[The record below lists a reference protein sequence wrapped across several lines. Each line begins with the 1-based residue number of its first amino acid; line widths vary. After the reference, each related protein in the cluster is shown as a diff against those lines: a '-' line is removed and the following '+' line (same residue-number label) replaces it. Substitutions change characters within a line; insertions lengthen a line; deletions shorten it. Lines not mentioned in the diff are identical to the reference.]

1 MRIVIT
7 TTLLALAA
15 ALTTAS
21 PTPSPHEGHHGY
33 PGPAFN
39 SSVVHSNVTRPSGAQ
54 GTSPSEH
61 THSHGHGGTPL
72 LVLNETQVLQGHAP
86 DPLSYIAWDLYGERQ
101 GFKSG
106 HGDDAFDIVV
116 YTGKSHGWLMIWHI
130 LFMTGAFFI
139 ALPASIVLRSSK
151 HPFQPI
157 AHGVFVT
164 LSLLGWATAASYKKA
179 VPDLYQGSS
188 HSPLSI
194 LLVLATIG
202 ISALEYVPKLIIF
215 SRRFF
220 AHVQRIAERGG
231 SVSKTDLSEAWK
243 IGRGDKGQIAI
254 GEYERVGL
262 VEEHDAE
269 AEEEHDQPKEVL
281 FEAAGWS
288 NEPEQ
293 QQLPSPSGS
302 GSSSP
307 RRHHAHPPHPI
318 HHPHQPVR
326 GHSRKLSYQSDY
338 SDASTL
344 HNPSPT
350 GTSPIGGSL
359 EHIREEDGDVDAE
372 LQRELEQRRE
382 EEGGRPAPRGF
393 FAKVWRFLWTST
405 TTMHFVW
412 ERLVVVL
419 AYSMWVSGSVVY
431 TGICREYYSN
441 GCLAHLIK
449 GSIFFLYGLLTF
461 ARYLGAYSDQGWA
474 WNRLPA
480 ISSRLGATNDKRKKN
495 PPSAELIESSVIFVY
510 GATNTWMERFGA
522 APGSPYTAK
531 QIQHISIAVM
541 YFFGGAIGIALEL
554 GWLSLGPAKNKEAKR
569 RWHHEERGEEMMDV
583 QPYRSSYNPFAALC
597 IGVTGIAMAAHHQ
610 TYLFQVQIHVLWGTL
625 LAAYTVARC
634 LTYFFLWLNPP
645 RSTTPSRPPT
655 EALASFLLTA
665 GGLAFISSTE
675 QIGFWA
681 MRTGRDD
688 MMMFANVIVAL
699 TFFCFTW
706 MFGCLAL
713 KSWAVAN
720 AKRNGISV
728 DDEGEERPHRSSFA
742 YRHREEYELGPYG
755 GKLRMK
761 RHGAHA

>member
-1 MRIVIT
+1 MRIAIT
-7 TTLLALAA
+7 TALLALAA
-15 ALTTAS
+15 AITTAS
-21 PTPSPHEGHHGY
+21 PAPSPHEGHHGY

-39 SSVVHSNVTRPSGAQ
+39 SSVVHSNVTRPSAQ
-54 GTSPSEH
+54 GTSPPEH

-86 DPLSYIAWDLYGERQ
+86 DPLSYIAWDLFGERQ

-116 YTGKSHGWLMIWHI
+116 YSGKSHGWLMIWHI

-157 AHGVFVT
+157 AHGVFVI
-164 LSLLGWATAASYKKA
+164 LSLLGWGTAASYKKL

-194 LLVLATIG
+194 LLVLATIAV
-202 ISALEYVPKLIIF
+202 SALEYVPKLVIF

-231 SVSKTDLSEAWK
+231 SVSKTDLLEAWK
-243 IGRGDKGQIAI
+243 VGRGEKGQVTV

-262 VEEHDAE
+262 VEEHDTEE
-269 AEEEHDQPKEVL
+269 AEHDQPKEVL

-293 QQLPSPSGS
+293 QLPSPSGS

-307 RRHHAHPPHPI
+307 RRHHAPH
-318 HHPHQPVR
+318 HHYPQHHHVR

-344 HNPSPT
+344 HNPSPIT
-350 GTSPIGGSL
+350 GTPPTSGSL

-382 EEGGRPAPRGF
+382 EEGQRAPRGF
-393 FAKVWRFLWTST
+393 FGKVGRFLWTST

-412 ERLVVVL
+412 ERFVVVL
-419 AYSMWVSGSVVY
+419 AYAMWVSGSVVY
-431 TGICREYYSN
+431 TGICREYYLN

-449 GSIFFLYGLLTF
+449 GSIFFVYGLLTF
-461 ARYLGAYSDQGWA
+461 SRYLGAYADQGWA

-480 ISSRLGATNDKRKKN
+480 ISSPLRLGTNNKRKKN
-495 PPSAELIESSVIFVY
+495 PPSAELVESSVIFVY

-522 APGSPYTAK
+522 EPGSPYTAK

-554 GWLSLGPAKNKEAKR
+554 GWLTKGAKNKEVKKR
-569 RWHHEERGEEMMDV
+569 WHEERGEEMDV

-720 AKRNGISV
+720 VAKRNGVSV
-728 DDEGEERPHRSSFA
+728 DGDEAEDRPHRSS
-742 YRHREEYELGPYG
+742 YTSRHREEYELGPYG

-761 RHGAHA
+761 RYGTHA